1 MNSVL
6 LLSQQQQSDDLTF
19 KIDTPYRVAHI
30 KEHLK
35 LTIGDSFKANIVN
48 RGIATASIL
57 SLTEKEI
64 VVKTTTPQMMKA
76 KSIHLVVGISRPPT
90 MKKILEHGT
99 SLGVTQFT
107 FVPAQLSEKSYFT
120 SKIYQEEQLLELLAL
135 GLEQSAY
142 FSNWPMVSL
151 EKHIPS
157 LNDSSKKIILHPD
170 VPDRWNQFDHHSL
183 NKITLAV
190 GPERGWTE
198 DEISRFKDLGY
209 HSMSMGSSRLRT
221 EIAVFSALGHLL

>member
-6 LLSQQQQSDDLTF
+6 LLSSQQIDDLTY

-48 RGIATASIL
+48 QGISIATIL
-57 SLTEKEI
+57 ELNDKNI
-64 VVKTTTPQMMKA
+64 VAQISPPQKKKA

-120 SKIYQEEQLLELLAL
+120 SRIYQEDQLNELLSL

-142 FSNWPMVSL
+142 FSMWPTVTL
-151 EKHIPS
+151 EKYIPP
-157 LNDSSKKIILHPD
+157 LDDSSKKIILHPD
-170 VPDRWNQFDHHSL
+170 VPDRWNNFNHNSFE
-183 NKITLAV
+183 NITLAI

-198 DEISRFKDLGY
+198 EEVSHFKDLGY
-209 HSMSMGSSRLRT
+209 QLMSMGSSRLRT